1 MQLIEYMDRDFELL
15 RKRIADVS
23 HAYSHQDPSLTM
35 DKAKVMFETF
45 SRRFAIEDF
54 LFSKFTPTAEMNVFI
69 KTLLKNRRLLRE
81 RLEDMLMLHVSEPD
95 FMKEIQTL
103 LKLSEEHLKFL
114 EQEFQP
120 EVISKLPEADLLNMS
135 NALEDRLHSTA
146 FE

>member
-69 KTLLKNRRLLRE
+69 KTLLKNRGTVNNF
-81 RLEDMLMLHVSEPD
+81 VS
-95 FMKEIQTL
+95 
-103 LKLSEEHLKFL
+103 
-114 EQEFQP
+114 
-120 EVISKLPEADLLNMS
+120 LN
-135 NALEDRLHSTA
+135 
-146 FE
+146 